1 MSVSDTALTTSDGE
15 LRVITPKQTVRQ
27 QLSDL
32 WRYRELL
39 VGLVR
44 KELKVKYKDSVL
56 GFLWSMLNPALYLV
70 VYYVVFQ
77 IILGNGIPAFAIYLL
92 SGLLVWNFFSTAIAG
107 ATGSVVANSSI
118 VKKVAFPREI
128 LALASVG
135 AALVHFFLQSIVL
148 LGALAAFQR
157 GPSWEFMPLIPV
169 ALVAVVLLAGAV
181 GIFLSAAN
189 VPLRDTEH
197 LVELS
202 ILVWFWMTPVV
213 YPYLLVADKLAQ
225 HDIPSWLY
233 RLNPVTPVVMT
244 FQRVF
249 YNRLTPPNTNG
260 TGIVRILPDESILW
274 YGGQLLAVI
283 GVALVLFV
291 LALKFFGRIQA
302 NFAEEL

>member
-1 MSVSDTALTTSDGE
+1 MTEVAPAPAAAGE
-15 LRVITPKQTVRQ
+15 LRVITAKQTVRQ
-27 QLSDL
+27 QIAQL

-39 VGLVR
+39 GGLVR

-56 GFLWSMLNPALYLV
+56 GFVWSMLNPALYLV
-70 VYYVVFQ
+70 VYFVVFQ

-107 ATGSVVANSSI
+107 ATGSVVSNAAI

-135 AALVHFFLQSIVL
+135 AALVHFFLQCVVL
-148 LGALAAFQR
+148 LGALALFQH
-157 GPSWEFMPLIPV
+157 PVSFEYIWLIPL
-169 ALVAVVLLAGAV
+169 ALLAIVLLAGGV

-197 LVELS
+197 LVELA
-202 ILVWFWMTPVV
+202 ILLWFWMTPIV
-213 YPYLLVADKLAQ
+213 YPYMLVAQKMVDHGL
-225 HDIPSWLY
+225 DPRLF

-249 YNRLTPPNTNG
+249 YSWLAPVNNDG
-260 TGIVRILPDESILW
+260 TGVVNILPSESMWW
-274 YGGQLLAVI
+274 YAAQLLGVI
-283 GVALVLFV
+283 GLGLVVFV
-291 LALKFFGRIQA
+291 LALKYFARIQP